1 MSGDGNDSWD
11 PYLDDDF
18 ESLDR
23 AFWDEEDWEEF
34 LLRQDCLNAKYQELY
49 ETLRDRPD
57 RDEIIAREMRWH
69 MPECLCAEDLDEDAE
84 PDEEDEEAGWLARE
98 EAFVADLDA
107 IAAYRLGQNFAQAVD
122 RRLTARLRERLSL
135 DEDAMRTVRTAVE
148 AAGHVASG
156 HSLGYERDTL
166 CGNIACCNRA
176 LGSLAECL
184 DGLLAL
190 RQRGVLT
197 PAEAD
202 VLLATGREASAAVAQ
217 RIAELRRRVWW
228 C

>member
-11 PYLDDDF
+11 SYLDDEF

-23 AFWDEEDWEEF
+23 ASWDEEDWEQF

-49 ETLRDRPD
+49 ETLRDHPD
-57 RDEIIAREMRWH
+57 RDAIIAREMRWQ
-69 MPECLCAEDLDEDAE
+69 MPEALIGEDFDDGFEPED
-84 PDEEDEEAGWLARE
+84 EDEESWLARE

-107 IAAYRLGQNFAQAVD
+107 IAAYRLGQEFAQAVD
-122 RRLTARLRERLSL
+122 RQLTARLRERLRL
-135 DEDAMRTVRTAVE
+135 DEDAARTVRAAVE
-148 AAGHVASG
+148 AAGHIASG
-156 HSLGYERDTL
+156 HSIGYERDTL

-176 LGSLAECL
+176 QRGLAECF

-197 PAEAD
+197 PGDAD
-202 VLLATGREASAAVAQ
+202 MLLAAGRQASAAVAQ
-217 RIAELRRRVWW
+217 RITELRRRVWW